1 MWFCLSSLCICYTFI
16 QHILT
21 SAYAVH
27 ILRNYI
33 FFFLFFLD
41 YEITNKNSAMECL
54 STMMN
59 YHIMSRNSIG
69 LFLASE
75 ARTIS
80 RYNACRCE
88 YKCTTSHTRREFSI
102 IRKSMKDIFAYVHQ
116 ITALIKKSFK
126 CMTLAYWTLKN
137 HLCVIQVRRTSTPS
151 ELLMSCCNQLITQC
165 AC

>member
-1 MWFCLSSLCICYTFI
+1 MYTIILCAHTRNVSIIIISSNPVCGSVCHRSASATRSYSTYLRRRTRFTFYG
-16 QHILT
+16 T
-21 SAYAVH
+21 T
-27 ILRNYI
+27 

-41 YEITNKNSAMECL
+41 YEITNKNSALECL

-59 YHIMSRNSIG
+59 YHIMSRNNIG

-75 ARTIS
+75 TRTIS

-126 CMTLAYWTLKN
+126 
-137 HLCVIQVRRTSTPS
+137 
-151 ELLMSCCNQLITQC
+151 
-165 AC
+165 

>member
-1 MWFCLSSLCICYTFI
+1 MVLFVIALHLL
-16 QHILT
+16 H
-21 SAYAVH
+21 VH
-27 ILRNYI
+27 TAHTYVGVRGSHFTELH
-33 FFFLFFLD
+33 FVLFFLD
-41 YEITNKNSAMECL
+41 YEITNKNSALECL